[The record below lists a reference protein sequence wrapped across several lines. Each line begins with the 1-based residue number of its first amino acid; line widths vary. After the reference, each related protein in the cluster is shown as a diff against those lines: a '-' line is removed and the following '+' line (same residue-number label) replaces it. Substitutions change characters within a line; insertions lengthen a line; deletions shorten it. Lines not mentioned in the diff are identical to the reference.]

1 VSRHGVA
8 AAWVAVAVVLAVTT
22 RAYAESSLDD
32 IRARGVLRVGVKTD
46 APPFG
51 SRDAN
56 GRPIGFEID
65 LARYLARVLFD
76 DERRARFVPVTTAT
90 RFAELHAGCV
100 DLLIAT
106 VTATEER
113 RQLAELSEPY
123 FVSAS
128 LVLVPAG
135 SGVSGLGDLAA
146 RRVAVV
152 RGSVQE
158 RDVAE
163 RQPHALLTTVASVAE
178 GAQAVK
184 RGHVDAFVYDD
195 VTLLTLAQ
203 HDPALRVTGGPLAP
217 RGYVAAAR
225 KGDAGLIRWLDGW
238 LARMRR
244 DGSYVE
250 IWRRH
255 FRAFEG
261 RLVGS

>member
-1 VSRHGVA
+1 MSGRGVA
-8 AAWVAVAVVLAVTT
+8 GSGVVVAVLLAVLT
-22 RAYAESSLDD
+22 AAHAESSLDD
-32 IRARGVLRVGVKTD
+32 LRARGILRVGVKTD

-51 SRDAN
+51 SRDVH
-56 GRPIGFEID
+56 GRPVGFEID

-76 DERRARFVPVTTAT
+76 DERRARLVPVTTAT
-90 RFAELHAGCV
+90 RFAELQAGRV

-106 VTATEER
+106 VTATDER
-113 RQLAELSEPY
+113 RRLAELSEPY

-128 LVLVPAG
+128 LVLVPAA
-135 SGVSGLGDLAA
+135 SAVDGVGALAA
-146 RRVAVV
+146 RRVTVI

-158 RDVAE
+158 RDVAQW
-163 RQPHALLTTVASVAE
+163 QPRALLTAVGSVAE
-178 GAQAVK
+178 GARAVK
-184 RGHVDAFVYDD
+184 GGQADAFVYDD

>member
-1 VSRHGVA
+1 MSRRGVA
-8 AAWVAVAVVLAVTT
+8 RTWVVVAVVLAVVTG
-22 RAYAESSLDD
+22 AHAESSLDD

-46 APPFG
+46 APAFG

-56 GRPIGFEID
+56 GRLVGLEID
-65 LARYLARVLFD
+65 LTRYLARVLFD

-90 RFAELHAGCV
+90 RFAELHAGRV

-113 RQLAELSEPY
+113 RQVAELSEPY

-128 LVLVPAG
+128 LLLVPAA
-135 SGVSGLGDLAA
+135 SGVDGIGALAA
-146 RRVAVV
+146 RWVAVI

-158 RDVAE
+158 RDIAQW
-163 RQPHALLTTVASVAE
+163 QPRALLIGVGSVAE
-178 GAQAVK
+178 GARAVK
-184 RGHVDAFVYDD
+184 GGQADAFVYDD
-195 VTLLTLAQ
+195 VTLLSLAQ
-203 HDPALRVTGGPLAP
+203 HDPALRVTGLPLGPRPYA
-217 RGYVAAAR
+217 VAAR
-225 KGDAGLIRWLDGW
+225 KGDTGLIRWVNGW

-250 IWRRH
+250 MWRRH

>member
-1 VSRHGVA
+1 VA
-8 AAWVAVAVVLAVTT
+8 AAVVLAVAT

-163 RQPHALLTTVASVAE
+163 RQPRAILTTVASVAE

-203 HDPALRVTGGPLAP
+203 HDPALRVTGSPLAP
-217 RGYVAAAR
+217 RPLVAAAR
-225 KGDAGLIRWLDGW
+225 TGDTGLIRWVNGW

-244 DGSYVE
+244 DGSYVVL
-250 IWRRH
+250 WRRH
-255 FRAFEG
+255 FQGFEA